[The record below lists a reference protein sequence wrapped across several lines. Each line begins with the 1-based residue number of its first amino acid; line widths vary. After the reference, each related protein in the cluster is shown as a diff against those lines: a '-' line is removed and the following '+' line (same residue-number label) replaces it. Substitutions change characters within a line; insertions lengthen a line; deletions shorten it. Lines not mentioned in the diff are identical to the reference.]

1 MKYKN
6 ISPYDLDVP
15 VLHRVVEA
23 GTTVNIP
30 KALAARFA
38 GQDAVWEPQASHSAA
53 QQDAAAETAPRAVTD
68 TEEGKA

>member
-38 GQDAVWEPQASHSAA
+38 GQDAVWEPQASHSAT
-53 QQDAAAETAPRAVTD
+53 QQNADADTAPRAVTD

>member
-15 VLHRVVEA
+15 VLHRVVKA
-23 GTTVNIP
+23 GTTVSIP
-30 KALAARFA
+30 KELAARFA
-38 GQDAVWEPQASHSAA
+38 GQDAVWEPQASHGTA
-53 QQDAAAETAPRAVTD
+53 QQDVDADTAPRAVTD